1 MDTTL
6 ARVPIGQLLDGRY
19 RVESH
24 LAHGGMATV
33 YLGTDTRLDRTVAL
47 KIMHAEL
54 ANDEDFVRRFVA
66 EARSVAKLSH
76 PNVVTVYDQGADG
89 RTLYLA
95 MEYVP
100 GRTLRD
106 LLHERTRL
114 RPREALDIIEGVLS
128 GLAAAH
134 AAGIAHRDVKPENVL
149 LGQAQTL
156 KVADFGL
163 ARLLSDVTHT
173 KSGML
178 IGTAAYLAPEQV
190 AGGRADFRTD
200 VYATGVM
207 LFELL
212 TGRQPFTGETPLAVA
227 YRHVNEVVPAPSS
240 LVPGLPPAL
249 DSLVALATSRNPDLR
264 PADAG
269 QFLRAITGARHG
281 LPLDVPPPAPYGAAP
296 PIAGPGLPG
305 PGLLGPGLPGP
316 GLPGPGLPGSPT
328 VAALG
333 VMPAAPGPGA
343 PGPDASIADTA
354 PPRAVAP
361 PQPVVAPVWP
371 APPPTEWPAQ
381 PPGTPSG
388 GWPQAGGWPDPP
400 QNGNDVD
407 MIPGMPAGTAVQPYG
422 ATGADPYRPA
432 TNQTLIVS
440 SSGAPYGTTVR
451 ESRLGRLLFS
461 RRLAYL
467 AAGLAVV
474 VVFGLLGWWMF
485 EGRYTI
491 VPKVTGVSAATAQA
505 DLRDVGL
512 TPGSTTTVLDN
523 TVAKGLVIRTSPA
536 NGSRIA
542 RGGQV
547 SLVVSAGPHMINM
560 PQVTG
565 QTLTDA
571 QAAIRH
577 AGLIPGKV
585 KTVTSTTIAAGIVI
599 STDPAAGTSW
609 PQPKPVAIVLSAG
622 PPLPNFVGQDKS
634 VAEAWAAGNGVKLNE
649 VTAAHSNQPVN
660 IVVKQSAPPGSA
672 FTNGEVITIQIS
684 PGPPMVD
691 IPDVTGMHVPKAV
704 AILRRAGFLVHID
717 AVGPFNVVFSESPT
731 GQATK
736 GSTITLTTGFPH
748 FG

>member
-66 EARSVAKLSH
+66 EARSVARLSH

-149 LGQAQTL
+149 LGAAQSV

-173 KSGML
+173 KSGLL

-200 VYATGVM
+200 VYATGIM

-212 TGRQPFTGETPLAVA
+212 TGRQPFTADTPLAVA

-249 DSLVALATSRNPDLR
+249 DSLVALATSRDPDLR

-296 PIAGPGLPG
+296 GGLPG
-305 PGLLGPGLPGP
+305 
-316 GLPGPGLPGSPT
+316 
-328 VAALG
+328 
-333 VMPAAPGPGA
+333 AAPGH
-343 PGPDASIADTA
+343 DASSADTA
-354 PPRAVAP
+354 PPRA
-361 PQPVVAPVWP
+361 VVAPVWP
-371 APPPTEWPAQ
+371 APPPAEWPAQ
-381 PPGTPSG
+381 PPGPPSG
-388 GWPQAGGWPDPP
+388 GWPQMPAAGWPDLA
-400 QNGNDVD
+400 QNGNDLD
-407 MIPGMPAGTAVQPYG
+407 MVPGMATGTAVQPYG
-422 ATGADPYRPA
+422 VTGAESYRPA

-440 SSGAPYGTTVR
+440 ASEAPYGTVAR
-451 ESRLGRLLFS
+451 ESRLQRLLFS

-474 VVFGLLGWWMF
+474 LVFGLLGWWMI

-491 VPKVTGVSAATAQA
+491 VPKVTGVSTATAQA

-512 TPGSTTTVLDN
+512 TPGTTTTVLDN
-523 TVAKGLVIRTSPA
+523 TVAKGLVIRTNPA

-542 RGGQV
+542 RGGRID
-547 SLVVSAGPHMINM
+547 LVVSAGPHLIDM

-565 QTLTDA
+565 QTLSDA
-571 QAAIRH
+571 QAAIKH
-577 AGLIPGKV
+577 AGLVPGKV

-599 STDPAAGTSW
+599 STDPTAGTSW
-609 PQPKPVAIVLSAG
+609 PQPKPVSIVLSAG

-634 VAEAWAAGNGVKLNE
+634 VAEQWTAANGVKLNE
-649 VTAAHSNQPVN
+649 VPAAHSDQPVN
-660 IVVKQSAPPGSA
+660 MVVKQSAPPGSA
-672 FTNGEVITIQIS
+672 FTNGEVITITIS
-684 PGPPMVD
+684 PGPPMVS
-691 IPDVTGMHVPKAV
+691 IPNVDGLRVPKAV
-704 AILRRAGFLVHID
+704 SILRSAGFVVQINQ
-717 AVGPFNVVFSESPT
+717 VGPFNVVFDYNPKD
-731 GQATK
+731 QAPK
-736 GSTITLTTGFPH
+736 GSTITLTTGLPH
-748 FG
+748 IG

>member
-66 EARSVAKLSH
+66 EARSVARLAH

-100 GRTLRD
+100 GRTLRA
-106 LLHERTRL
+106 LLQERTRL

-149 LGQAQTL
+149 LGAGQSV

-173 KSGML
+173 KSGLL

-190 AGGRADFRTD
+190 AGGRTDFRTD
-200 VYATGVM
+200 VYATGIM

-212 TGRQPFTGETPLAVA
+212 TGRQPFTGDTPLAVA

-281 LPLDVPPPAPYGAAP
+281 LPLDVPPPAPYDAAPAALPGAAP
-296 PIAGPGLPG
+296 GAAAALPGAAAGLPGAAPGLPG
-305 PGLLGPGLPGP
+305 
-316 GLPGPGLPGSPT
+316 
-328 VAALG
+328 
-333 VMPAAPGPGA
+333 GA
-343 PGPDASIADTA
+343 HRHDASSADTA
-354 PPRAVAP
+354 PPRA
-361 PQPVVAPVWP
+361 VVAPVWP
-371 APPPTEWPAQ
+371 APPPADWPAQPSASPPAEWPAQ
-381 PPGTPSG
+381 PPGAPSG
-388 GWPQAGGWPDPP
+388 GWPQKPAAGWPDPA
-400 QNGNDVD
+400 QNGNDLD
-407 MIPGMPAGTAVQPYG
+407 MIPGMATGTAVQPYG
-422 ATGADPYRPA
+422 VTGTDPYRPA
-432 TNQTLIVS
+432 TNQTLIVATS
-440 SSGAPYGTTVR
+440 DAPYRTTAR
-451 ESRLGRLLFS
+451 ESRLQRLLFS

-474 VVFGLLGWWMF
+474 LVFGLLGWWMF

-491 VPKVTGVSAATAQA
+491 VPKVTGVSTATAQA

-512 TPGSTTTVLDN
+512 TPGGTTTVLDN
-523 TVAKGLVIRTSPA
+523 GVTKGLVIRTSPA

-542 RGGQV
+542 RGGRV
-547 SLVVSAGPHMINM
+547 DLVVSAGPHMINM

-571 QAAIRH
+571 QAAIKH
-577 AGLIPGKV
+577 AGLVPGKV
-585 KTVTSTTIAAGIVI
+585 KTVTSTTIAAGVVI
-599 STDPAAGTSW
+599 STDPTAGTSW
-609 PQPKPVAIVLSAG
+609 PQPKPVSIVLSAG

-634 VAEAWAAGNGVKLNE
+634 VAEQWAAANGVKLNE
-649 VTAAHSNQPVN
+649 VPAAHSDQPVN

-684 PGPPMVD
+684 PGPPMANIPNVD
-691 IPDVTGMHVPKAV
+691 GLRVPKAV
-704 AILRRAGFLVHID
+704 DVLRSAGFVVQINQ
-717 AVGPFNVVFSESPT
+717 VGPFNVVFDYNPK
-731 GQATK
+731 GQAPK
-736 GSTITLTTGFPH
+736 GSTITLTTGLPH

>member
-54 ANDEDFVRRFVA
+54 ANDEDFVRRFVT

-149 LGQAQTL
+149 LGRAQSV

-173 KSGML
+173 KSGLL

-200 VYATGVM
+200 VYATGIM

-212 TGRQPFTGETPLAVA
+212 TGRQPFTGDTPLAVA
-227 YRHVNEVVPAPSS
+227 HRHVNEVVPAPSS
-240 LVPGLPPAL
+240 LVPGLPPTL
-249 DSLVALATSRNPDLR
+249 DSLVALATSRDPDLR
-264 PADAG
+264 PPDAG
-269 QFLRAITGARHG
+269 QFLRAITGTRHG
-281 LPLDVPPPAPYGAAP
+281 LPLDAPPPAPYSAGAGAAGP
-296 PIAGPGLPG
+296 PAVGPGVPGAGPGVPDA
-305 PGLLGPGLPGP
+305 
-316 GLPGPGLPGSPT
+316 PT
-328 VAALG
+328 LAALG
-333 VMPAAPGPGA
+333 AMAGA
-343 PGPDASIADTA
+343 PRPDASIADTA
-354 PPRAVAP
+354 PPRAAAP
-361 PQPVVAPVWP
+361 PQAVVAPVWP
-371 APPPTEWPAQ
+371 APPPTDWPGQ
-381 PPGTPSG
+381 PPGATSPGTPSG
-388 GWPQAGGWPDPP
+388 AWPQTPATGWPDPP
-400 QNGNDVD
+400 QNGNDLDV
-407 MIPGMPAGTAVQPYG
+407 IPGMPAGTAVQQPYSV
-422 ATGADPYRPA
+422 TSADRYRPA

-440 SSGAPYGTTVR
+440 SSDASYGTMVR
-451 ESRLGRLLFS
+451 ESWLGRLLFS

-474 VVFGLLGWWMF
+474 LVFGLLGWWMF
-485 EGRYTI
+485 QGRYTT

-523 TVAKGLVIRTSPA
+523 GVAKGLVIRTNPA

-542 RGGQV
+542 RGGRV
-547 SLVVSAGPHMINM
+547 DLVVSAGPHMINM

-565 QTLTDA
+565 QALTDA
-571 QAAIRH
+571 QAAIKH
-577 AGLIPGKV
+577 AGLTPGKV

-599 STDPAAGTSW
+599 STNPAAGTSW
-609 PQPKPVAIVLSAG
+609 PQPKPVSIVLSAG
-622 PPLPNFVGQDKS
+622 PPLPNFVGQDKA
-634 VAEAWAAGNGVKLNE
+634 VAEQWAAANGVKLNE
-649 VTAAHSNQPVN
+649 VTAGRSDQPVN
-660 IVVKQSAPPGSA
+660 IVVKQSEPPGSA
-672 FTNGEVITIQIS
+672 FTNGEVITIHIS
-684 PGPPMVD
+684 PGPPMVN
-691 IPDVTGMHVPKAV
+691 IPDVTGLRVPKAV
-704 AILRRAGFLVHID
+704 SILRNAGFVVQIHPI
-717 AVGPFNVVFSESPT
+717 GPFNVVSSESPT
-731 GQATK
+731 GQAPK
-736 GSTITLTTGFPH
+736 GSTITLITGLPH